1 MIVAMVRFGIIFFHC
16 FCCSLLDHG
25 KLFQVVYEKDTIQRG
40 EIEAH
45 IWSYRPRISLKHL
58 VQSMQREKT
67 ATEDL
72 SALKEFLKEVT
83 NNNNYS
89 FVLYPH

>member
-1 MIVAMVRFGIIFFHC
+1 M
-16 FCCSLLDHG
+16 
-25 KLFQVVYEKDTIQRG
+25 QRG

-67 ATEDL
+67 ATKDL
-72 SALKEFLKEVT
+72 SALKEFLEKVT
-83 NNNNYS
+83 TS
-89 FVLYPH
+89 LQMIIQLVFLYPH